1 MLDFYRLTPEDF
13 ETLCYKYICNLYQKP
28 NYHVEHTRYIHDGGR
43 DIEVTFYDELSHF
56 KIWAECKQHKRNIG
70 LDEIGKNVVLVI
82 SKHIN
87 KVLFF
92 SASEITEGAKIE
104 ISRIADKLN
113 FEVSFLCGERL
124 SDELETQPALVDE
137 YFGESRDSIVL
148 GTEKPA
154 IYCSISEFE
163 SDAILAV
170 HEGQP
175 PILMKNGELFNIY
188 VHIVNRTLKP
198 LRDILVEAV
207 SLPYAVRMYETAIEH
222 EWLGRQAD
230 FIAHL
235 RGEIISQQMTIIE
248 LPQIVVSYRDSE
260 NKCRRKTV
268 CLPSLDISR
277 CKHYPLVGKEVTEFL
292 ANEVG
297 SALEWCARNYPQVID
312 LRGISGSGKSRL
324 ADEIQKKAA
333 RQGLHTVYLNSTD
346 YIDFDLIRKLLCEL
360 LHLPFYRGKWN
371 FSRED
376 ILGLVKT
383 QGGSDTFAI
392 KIARFLERG
401 KWEKSD
407 AYYIVEAVAHFLL
420 VPFREKGYCITIDNS
435 QGLHPEILKF
445 LMRLADELTQNH
457 GQTIL
462 IIVSN
467 IERKPA
473 FSSKS
478 FQSFLDFLSEKA
490 ESHHHTF
497 TTHMCEPFREEDATL
512 LLMHLFQIKSQH
524 DPFLRKLLQKS
535 GRLPF
540 ELIMVLEYLSDL
552 RIIKWHNA
560 KEWKIRDHEKFTEF
574 LAEGLPA
581 GASILS
587 KRKEAWQQT
596 HTKVENEKF
605 TDILSSIVCFEGILP
620 YSYISDYRLDRSL
633 LDHMEQLLW
642 LAPSPSGQ
650 GITFFHDNIK
660 EFCNTQ
666 PLYRKNAKILK
677 QTLRWLH
684 GNPETDV
691 PRREKIIF
699 SCLYHL
705 NRFSEALTYGLDLL
719 TTHIDMLAH
728 EDVVSISQT
737 LYKDARTQKTSSDFL
752 IIAGIYA
759 DAVFS
764 LDSKELGCQL
774 YTDLVE
780 RIRQNPSCIAL
791 ASSCKI
797 LHQAINSQLQS
808 ARYDTALAWIGILA
822 SLPGLPL
829 EYQFIAQNRYG
840 VAYIALGKFKDAKVC
855 LDDAMELAEKSMK
868 NLYWTSTA
876 HSDLALYYFYN
887 WKPLGKATSAEQII
901 YEFEKAISDYQ
912 NFGKPD
918 VSRDIEMA
926 WHRAFLHI
934 LKEDYQSACNDAEDC
949 IHLSQANS
957 QAYGLSR
964 GYNLQSL
971 AYLKNGD
978 IDAARDSLE
987 EGLHACEMYA
997 FPAGIFRMYNNLGVV
1012 SCQNGDFAK
1021 AGAFFSLA
1029 LDCVDQQLEYKQ
1041 FPILTNLLLVGMHL
1055 KDEKLLQR
1063 AQKYCDEIPSEDLM
1077 RYRRSLRPGTLQ
1089 SGTVESFA
1097 FFGFSGISYLF

>member
-1 MLDFYRLTPEDF
+1 MLDFYRLTPEEF

-82 SKHIN
+82 SKHVN

-92 SASEITEGAKIE
+92 SASEITERAKIE

-124 SDELETQPALVDE
+124 SHELETWPALVKE
-137 YFGESRDSIVL
+137 YFGESGTSAVL
-148 GTEKPA
+148 STENPT
-154 IYCSISEFE
+154 ICCSISEFE
-163 SDAILAV
+163 SDAILAI

-175 PILMKNGELFNIY
+175 PVLMKNGELFNIY

-198 LRDILVEAV
+198 LREILVEAV
-207 SLPYAVRMYETAIEH
+207 SLPYAVRMYETAIGH
-222 EWLGRQAD
+222 DWLGHQAD

-235 RGEIISQQMTIIE
+235 RGEIISQQTTTIE
-248 LPQIVVSYRDSE
+248 LPQIVISYRDNE
-260 NKCRRKTV
+260 NMRRRKTI

-312 LRGISGSGKSRL
+312 LRGVSGSGKSRL

-333 RQGLHTVYLNSTD
+333 HLGLRTIYLNSTD
-346 YIDFDLIRKLLCEL
+346 YIDFDLIRKLVCEL
-360 LHLPFYRGKWN
+360 LHLPFYRGNWN
-371 FSRED
+371 FSQED
-376 ILGLVKT
+376 ILELVKA
-383 QGGSDTFAI
+383 QGGSDMFAA
-392 KIARFLERG
+392 KIARFLELG

-407 AYYIVEAVAHFLL
+407 TYYMVEAVAHFLL
-420 VPFREKGYCITIDNS
+420 VPLREKGYCIVIDNS

-445 LMRLADELTQNH
+445 LMRLTDELTQNH

-473 FSSKS
+473 FSPKN
-478 FQSFLDFLSEKA
+478 FQSFLDFLLEKTRV
-490 ESHHHTF
+490 HHHTF
-497 TTHMCEPFREEDATL
+497 TMHMCEPFCEEDATL
-512 LLMHLFQIKSQH
+512 LLMHLFQIKRQS

-540 ELIMVLEYLSDL
+540 ELVMVLEYLSDL
-552 RIIKWHNA
+552 RIIEWQNA
-560 KEWKIRDHEKFTEF
+560 KEWKIRDREKFTAF
-574 LAEGLPA
+574 LTEGLPD

-596 HTKVENEKF
+596 HTKAENEKF
-605 TDILSSIVCFEGILP
+605 TDVLSSIVCFEGILP
-620 YSYISDYRLDRSL
+620 YSYISDYHLDQAL
-633 LDHMEQLLW
+633 LDHMERLLW
-642 LAPSPSGQ
+642 LAPSSSGQ

-660 EFCNTQ
+660 EFCSTQ

-677 QTLRWLH
+677 QILRWLH

-691 PRREKIIF
+691 PRREKIVF

-705 NRFSEALTYGLDLL
+705 NRYSEALAYGLDLL
-719 TTHIDMLAH
+719 TTHADTLAH

-737 LYKDARTQKTSSDFL
+737 LYMDARTRKTSSDFL
-752 IIAGIYA
+752 TITGIYA

-764 LDSKELGCQL
+764 LDNKELGCQL
-774 YTDLVE
+774 YADLVE
-780 RIRQNPSCIAL
+780 CIRQNPSCIAL
-791 ASSCKI
+791 TTSYKI

-808 ARYDTALAWIGILA
+808 SRYDTALAWIGFLEK
-822 SLPGLPL
+822 LPDLPL
-829 EYQFIAQNRYG
+829 EYQFIAQNRSG
-840 VAYIALGKFKDAKVC
+840 VAYIALGQFQDAKVR

-887 WKPLGKATSAEQII
+887 WKPLGKVASTAQII
-901 YEFEKAISDYQ
+901 YEFEQAISDYQ
-912 NFGKPD
+912 HFGKSD
-918 VSRDIEMA
+918 VSRDIEIA
-926 WHRAFLHI
+926 WHRAFIHI
-934 LKEDYQSACNDAEDC
+934 LKEDYQTACDDAEDC
-949 IHLSQANS
+949 IQLSQANS

-964 GYNLQSL
+964 GYNLRSL
-971 AYLKNGD
+971 AYLKNGNT
-978 IDAARDSLE
+978 DAARDCLE

-997 FPAGIFRMYNNLGVV
+997 FPSGIIRMYNNLGVV
-1012 SCQNGDFAK
+1012 FCQTGNFAK
-1021 AGAFFSLA
+1021 AGEFFSLA

-1055 KDEKLLQR
+1055 KDKKLLQR
-1063 AQKYCDEIPSEDLM
+1063 AQKCCDGIPSEDLM
-1077 RYRRSLRPGTLQ
+1077 RYRRSLRPDSLQ
-1089 SGTVESFA
+1089 SGTTESFA
-1097 FFGFSGISYLF
+1097 FFGFSGISYFF

>member
-1 MLDFYRLTPEDF
+1 M
-13 ETLCYKYICNLYQKP
+13 
-28 NYHVEHTRYIHDGGR
+28 
-43 DIEVTFYDELSHF
+43 
-56 KIWAECKQHKRNIG
+56 
-70 LDEIGKNVVLVI
+70 DEIGKNVVLVI
-82 SKHIN
+82 SKHVN

-124 SDELETQPALVDE
+124 SHELKTQPTLVKE
-137 YFGESRDSIVL
+137 YFGESGASAVC
-148 GTEKPA
+148 GTGKPA
-154 IYCSISEFE
+154 ICCSISEFE

-170 HEGQP
+170 HEEQP

-188 VHIVNRTLKP
+188 VHVVNCTLKP
-198 LRDILVEAV
+198 LREILVEAV
-207 SLPYAVRMYETAIEH
+207 SLPYAVRMYETAIGH

-235 RGEIISQQMTIIE
+235 RGEIISQQTTIIE

-260 NKCRRKTV
+260 NKRRRKTIR
-268 CLPSLDISR
+268 LPSLDISR

-297 SALEWCARNYPQVID
+297 RALEWCARDYPQVID

-324 ADEIQKKAA
+324 ADEIQKEAA
-333 RQGLHTVYLNSTD
+333 RQGLHTIYLNSTD

-376 ILGLVKT
+376 ILGLVKA
-383 QGGSDTFAI
+383 QGGSDTFAA
-392 KIARFLERG
+392 KIARFLELG

-407 AYYIVEAVAHFLL
+407 TYYMVEAVAHFLL
-420 VPFREKGYCITIDNS
+420 APFREKGYCIAIDNS

-473 FSSKS
+473 FSSKN
-478 FQSFLDFLSEKA
+478 FQSFLDFLSEKTRT
-490 ESHHHTF
+490 HHNAF
-497 TTHMCEPFREEDATL
+497 TTHICEPFREEDATL
-512 LLMHLFQIKSQH
+512 LLMHLFQIKSQS

-540 ELIMVLEYLSDL
+540 ELVMVLEYLSDL
-552 RIIKWHNA
+552 RIIEWRNA
-560 KEWKIRDHEKFTEF
+560 KEWKIQDREKFTAF
-574 LAEGLPA
+574 LTEGLPA
-581 GASILS
+581 GVSILS
-587 KRKEAWQQT
+587 KRKEVWQQT
-596 HTKVENEKF
+596 HTKSENEKF
-605 TDILSSIVCFEGILP
+605 TDILSSVVCFEGILP
-620 YSYISDYRLDRSL
+620 YSYISDYHLDQAL
-633 LDHMEQLLW
+633 LDHMERLLW

-660 EFCNTQ
+660 EFCSTQ

-677 QTLRWLH
+677 QTLRWLR

-691 PRREKIIF
+691 PRRGKIVF

-705 NRFSEALTYGLDLL
+705 NRYSEALAYGLDLL
-719 TTHIDMLAH
+719 TTHADMLAH
-728 EDVVSISQT
+728 EDVVVISQT
-737 LYKDARTQKTSSDFL
+737 LYKDARTRENFSDFL
-752 IIAGIYA
+752 TIAGIYA

-764 LDSKELGCQL
+764 LDNKELGCQL
-774 YTDLVE
+774 YMDLVE
-780 RIRQNPSCIAL
+780 RIRQNPSCIVLTA
-791 ASSCKI
+791 SCKI

-808 ARYDTALAWIGILA
+808 ARYDTALTWIGILS
-822 SLPGLPL
+822 SLPDLPL

-840 VAYIALGKFKDAKVC
+840 VAYIALGQFKDAKSC
-855 LDDAMELAEKSMK
+855 LDGAMELAEKSMK

-887 WKPLGKATSAEQII
+887 WKQLGKAASAAQII

-912 NFGKPD
+912 HFGKPD

-926 WHRAFLHI
+926 WHRAFIHI
-934 LKEDYQSACNDAEDC
+934 LKEDYQTARDDAEDC

-971 AYLKNGD
+971 AYLKDGD
-978 IDAARDSLE
+978 NAAAQDCLE
-987 EGLHACEMYA
+987 EGLHACEMYS
-997 FPAGIFRMYNNLGVV
+997 FPSGIFRMYNNLGVV

-1021 AGAFFSLA
+1021 AGEFFSLA

-1041 FPILTNLLLVGMHL
+1041 FPILTNLLLIGMHL
-1055 KDEKLLQR
+1055 KDGKLLQK
-1063 AQKYCDEIPSEDLM
+1063 AQKCCDEIPSEALM
-1077 RYRRSLRPGTLQ
+1077 GYRRSLRPDPLQ
-1089 SGTVESFA
+1089 SGTAESFA